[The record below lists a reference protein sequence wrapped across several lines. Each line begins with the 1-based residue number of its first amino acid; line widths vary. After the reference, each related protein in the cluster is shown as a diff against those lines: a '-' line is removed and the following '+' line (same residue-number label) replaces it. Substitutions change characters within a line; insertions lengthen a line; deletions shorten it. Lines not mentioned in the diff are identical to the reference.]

1 MEEQII
7 IKGDTK
13 KITRVLK
20 ICIIILV
27 ILFIVGL
34 FKGRIF
40 STIKEIILSG
50 GFGDIIYINIPITF
64 ILLTIA
70 LILITIIYFYLAKI
84 EITVTNTR
92 VFGAIGFGKRVDLP
106 LDTISAIG
114 TNFLKG
120 IVVSTSSGKIDFSC
134 IPNNNEIHAEISK
147 LLNNRQNSKS
157 GDTTIINN
165 TSSNA
170 DELKKYKELLDTG
183 VITQDE
189 FEAKKKQLLNL

>member
-7 IKGDTK
+7 IQGDTK
-13 KITRVLK
+13 KITRILK
-20 ICIIILV
+20 LCIIIL
-27 ILFIVGL
+27 ILLLI
-34 FKGRIF
+34 FKCNIIGV
-40 STIKEIILSG
+40 IKEIILAG
-50 GFGDIIYINIPITF
+50 GFEHVISFHIPIIF
-64 ILLTIA
+64 ILLVIS
-70 LILITIIYFYLAKI
+70 LIVITIIYFYLAKI

-134 IPNNNEIHAEISK
+134 IPNNNEIHTEISK

-165 TSSNA
+165 STSNA

-183 VITQDE
+183 VITQEE